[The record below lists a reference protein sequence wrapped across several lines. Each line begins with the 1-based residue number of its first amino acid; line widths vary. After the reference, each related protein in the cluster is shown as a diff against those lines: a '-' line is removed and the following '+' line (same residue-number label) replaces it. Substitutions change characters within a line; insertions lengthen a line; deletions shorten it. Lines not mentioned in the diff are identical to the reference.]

1 MSRPLSALNIREVK
15 LNKIKNKDNS
25 SFEKL
30 DKNENNKIIFN
41 NNIDLDLLFEK
52 QLQKLKEIN
61 REFESNENEN
71 NKEIEMKI
79 PIDYT
84 IKNNFKEINI
94 NNIKE
99 NNNKSIKYSNIHEN
113 NYNSDNINKID
124 KKNIRPFSH
133 YSKKNNSLPK
143 ILIQNHSFKNLD
155 KEENIM
161 NNNLMIKNDIS
172 KLRPI
177 SSKIKSPLHKDFGK
191 VPKYLKEM
199 KMKAEMLKKL
209 ESKKKEEEKYPKG
222 TRLIPEEERL
232 LTLKKL
238 KESKK
243 ELENLIEKLPITL
256 NSLTSR
262 NKQQKLYKELDEI
275 EQAIM
280 TFSKTQVF
288 VKIDS

>member
-1 MSRPLSALNIREVK
+1 M
-15 LNKIKNKDNS
+15 
-25 SFEKL
+25 
-30 DKNENNKIIFN
+30 
-41 NNIDLDLLFEK
+41 DLLFEK

>member
-161 NNNLMIKNDIS
+161 NNNLMIKNNIS